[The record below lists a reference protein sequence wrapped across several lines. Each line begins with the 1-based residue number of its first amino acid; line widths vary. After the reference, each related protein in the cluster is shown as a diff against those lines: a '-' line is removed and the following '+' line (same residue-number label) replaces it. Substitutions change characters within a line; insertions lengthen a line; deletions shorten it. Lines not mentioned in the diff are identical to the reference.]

1 MIKIEKVFEEQDI
14 VEKLLIRANIRR
26 AIQRSEPDRIAD
38 LCEEAA
44 KVIQD
49 LRNQIKDYNA

>member
-1 MIKIEKVFEEQDI
+1 MVKVDKPFEEQDI
-14 VEKLLIRANIRR
+14 VEKLLTRAEIRR
-26 AIQRSEPDRIAD
+26 AILRSEPDRIAD